1 MLTSQRQT
9 LIAERLARDGQII
22 ASALA
27 EELGVSEDTIRRDLR
42 EMAGEGRLRRVHGGA
57 LPVAPPLPVFAA
69 RQEIASDEKRLLGRR
84 GAQLVRE
91 GQLVFLDGG
100 TTNAELV
107 RALPRDLKVT
117 IATHSPTIAAGLEH
131 HAAEVILIGG
141 RQYKHSMVSVGAIAM
156 EAIIRLSPDIFFLG
170 VTGLHSGLGLST
182 GDAEEAAIKR
192 TVSVRSAETWVM
204 ATAAKFDVVSPHHVI
219 GVKELTGLVVPAGL
233 AEATTP
239 YRDLHVEVIEAA

>member
-1 MLTSQRQT
+1 MIRSIRKRTIT
-9 LIAERLARDGQII
+9 TNDEG
-22 ASALA
+22 ASAVEYGLLVA
-27 EELGVSEDTIRRDLR
+27 AIAAVIVVVVFVLGGYVQGAFDDTC
-42 EMAGEGRLRRVHGGA
+42 AG
-57 LPVAPPLPVFAA
+57 
-69 RQEIASDEKRLLGRR
+69 IA
-84 GAQLVRE
+84 
-91 GQLVFLDGG
+91 DGG